1 MRDSKLEAL
10 RRVLF
15 KEKHPMEKLKR
26 IALGPLTI
34 EGIAPG
40 RYRLLQAKEA
50 QTILA
55 MKPVVKKFISKQE
68 PTKQTRARRRFP
80 KRGR

>member
-1 MRDSKLEAL
+1 MA
-10 RRVLF
+10 
-15 KEKHPMEKLKR
+15 KLKR
-26 IALGPLTI
+26 VALGPLTI

-55 MKPVVKKFISKQE
+55 MKPALKKFVSQQE
-68 PTKQTRARRRFP
+68 PTEQKHPKRRFP